1 MSTKILA
8 LVDALGNLVSFTLL
22 PGQRHDIVGVEA
34 LIKDREFNA
43 LLADK
48 TFDAD
53 WLLEELNER
62 ACQAVIPPTSKRKL
76 QRAYDHR
83 HMCKWRHLLENVFC
97 DLKEFKKIAMPS
109 EKTDSS
115 FAANIYLAA
124 TLMASR

>member
-34 LIKDREFNA
+34 LIKDKEFNA

-76 QRAYDHR
+76 QRAYDR
-83 HMCKWRHLLENVFC
+83 HMCKWRHLVENVICEDYDFSWR
-97 DLKEFKKIAMPS
+97 KECIIMCLVKS
-109 EKTDSS
+109 
-115 FAANIYLAA
+115 NLYYLA
-124 TLMASR
+124 LKFVSKK

>member
-1 MSTKILA
+1 MSTKILP
-8 LVDALGNLVSFTLL
+8 LVDALGNLVSFILL
-22 PGQRHDIVGVEA
+22 LGQRHDIVGVEP
-34 LIKDREFNA
+34 LIKDKEFNA

-48 TFDAD
+48 AFDAD

-62 ACQAVIPPTSKRKL
+62 DCQAVIAPTSKRKL
-76 QRAYDHR
+76 QRAYDR
-83 HMCKWRHLLENVFC
+83 HMCKWRHLVENVFC

-124 TLMASR
+124 TIMALR